1 MTSELVL
8 TVNGEPR
15 TVLATGVTTLLQVL
29 RDQLHLTGTK
39 CGCNYGVCGACTV
52 LLDGKPARSCLTLA
66 RMCEQLRVTTIE
78 GLATGGKLHPVQ
90 QKMLD
95 CGAVQCGF
103 CTPGVVLTAKALLD
117 VNRQPTR
124 EEIRAALCGNL
135 CRCSG
140 YAAIVDALAS
150 VGDENV

>member
-8 TVNGEPR
+8 QVNGKPR
-15 TVLATGVTTLLQVL
+15 TGRATGVTILLNVL

-66 RMCEQLRVTTIE
+66 RMCEHSNVTTIE
-78 GLATGGKLHPVQ
+78 GVATDGKLHQLQ
-90 QKMLD
+90 QKMIDL
-95 CGAVQCGF
+95 GAVQCGF

-117 VNRQPTR
+117 TNAQPTR
-124 EEIRAALCGNL
+124 AEIRSALCGNL

-140 YAAIVDALAS
+140 YAAIVDAVAA
-150 VGDENV
+150 VGENHV

>member
-1 MTSELVL
+1 MTNELVL
-8 TVNGEPR
+8 QINGMPYAAR
-15 TVLATGVTTLLQVL
+15 ATGVTTLLHVL

-66 RMCEQLRVTTIE
+66 RMCEQSKVTTIE
-78 GLATGGKLHPVQ
+78 GLATDGKLHQLQ
-90 QKMLD
+90 QKMID
-95 CGAVQCGF
+95 GGAVQCGF

-117 VNRQPTR
+117 TNAQPTR
-124 EEIRAALCGNL
+124 AEIRSALCGNL

-140 YAAIVDALAS
+140 YAAIVDAVAA
-150 VGDENV
+150 VGENHV

>member
-1 MTSELVL
+1 MTTEFVL
-8 TVNGEPR
+8 QVNGEPR
-15 TVLATGVTTLLQVL
+15 TARATGVTTLLHVL

-66 RMCEQLRVTTIE
+66 RMCEQAAVTTIE
-78 GLATGGKLHPVQ
+78 GLVTDGKLHPVQ
-90 QKMLD
+90 QKMID

-117 VNRQPTR
+117 ANPQPTR
-124 EEIRAALCGNL
+124 TQVRAALCGNL

-140 YAAIVDALAS
+140 YAAIVDAVVS
-150 VGDENV
+150 VGENDV

>member
-1 MTSELVL
+1 MTNELVL
-8 TVNGEPR
+8 QINGKPR
-15 TVLATGVTTLLQVL
+15 TARATGVTTLLHVL

-66 RMCEQLRVTTIE
+66 RMCEQSKVTTIE
-78 GLATGGKLHPVQ
+78 GLATDGKLHQLQ
-90 QKMLD
+90 QKMID
-95 CGAVQCGF
+95 RGAVQCGF

-117 VNRQPTR
+117 SNAQPTR
-124 EEIRAALCGNL
+124 AEIRAALCGNL

-140 YAAIVDALAS
+140 YAAIVDAVAA
-150 VGDENV
+150 VGENHV